1 MTDDVTVMIAD
12 DHPIFRRGL
21 REVIEGGGGLAVVG
35 EAGDGEAALRLAEEK
50 RPAVAVL
57 DIDMPRL
64 SGFELVGEF
73 GRRHLPVAVVFLSM
87 HKDESM
93 FNGAMRLG
101 VRGYVLKDS
110 AATDIVAGIR
120 AVAAGQHFI
129 SPALSTYLVKRGD
142 RLAALAREQPG
153 LGVLT
158 PAERRVLK
166 LIADNKTSREIAAEL
181 FVSHR
186 TVENHRTN
194 ICQKLGLHGSH
205 SLLKFAL
212 EHKSELS

>member
-1 MTDDVTVMIAD
+1 MADDLTVMIAD

-21 REVIEGGGGLAVVG
+21 REVIEGDGGLSVVG

-64 SGFELVGEF
+64 SGFELVAEF

-87 HKDESM
+87 HKDEAM
-93 FNGAMRLG
+93 FNEAMRLG

-129 SPALSTYLVKRGD
+129 SPALSTYLIKRGE
-142 RLAALAREQPG
+142 RLSAFVREQPG
-153 LGVLT
+153 LGGLT

-181 FVSHR
+181 FVSRR

-194 ICQKLGLHGSH
+194 ICQKLGLRGSH

>member
-1 MTDDVTVMIAD
+1 MADDLTVMIAD
-12 DHPIFRRGL
+12 DHPIFRKGL
-21 REVIEGGGGLAVVG
+21 REVIEEGSGLLVVG

-57 DIDMPRL
+57 DIDMPRM
-64 SGFELVGEF
+64 SGFELVEEF
-73 GRRHLPVAVVFLSM
+73 GRRSLPVAVVFLSM

-93 FNGAMRLG
+93 FNEALRLG
-101 VRGYVLKDS
+101 VRGYVLKES

-142 RLAALAREQPG
+142 RLSALAREQPG
-153 LGVLT
+153 LGALT

-194 ICQKLGLHGSH
+194 ICQKLGLRGSH

>member
-1 MTDDVTVMIAD
+1 MADDLTVMIAD

-21 REVIEGGGGLAVVG
+21 REVIEGDGGLSVVG
-35 EAGDGEAALRLAEEK
+35 EAADGEAALRLAEER

-64 SGFELVGEF
+64 SGFELVAEF
-73 GRRHLPVAVVFLSM
+73 ARRHLPVAVVFLSM

-93 FNGAMRLG
+93 FNEALRLG
-101 VRGYVLKDS
+101 VRGYVLKES

-129 SPALSTYLVKRGD
+129 SPALSTYLVKRGERQSD
-142 RLAALAREQPG
+142 LARELPG
-153 LGVLT
+153 LGALT

-194 ICQKLGLHGSH
+194 ICQKLRLHGSH

>member
-1 MTDDVTVMIAD
+1 MTEDLTVMIAD
-12 DHPIFRRGL
+12 DHPIFRKGL
-21 REVIEGGGGLAVVG
+21 REVIEEEGGLAVVG
-35 EAGDGEAALRLAEEK
+35 EAADGDEALRLAEEK

-57 DIDMPRL
+57 DIDMPRM
-64 SGFELVGEF
+64 SGFELVEEF
-73 GRRHLPVAVVFLSM
+73 GRRGLPVAVVFLSM
-87 HKDESM
+87 HKDESL
-93 FNGAMRLG
+93 FNEAMRLG

-120 AVAAGQHFI
+120 AVVAGRHFI

-142 RLAALAREQPG
+142 RLSALARERPG
-153 LGVLT
+153 LGALT

-181 FVSHR
+181 FVSPR

-194 ICQKLGLHGSH
+194 ICQKLGLRGSH
-205 SLLKFAL
+205 SLIKFAL

>member
-1 MTDDVTVMIAD
+1 MADDLTVMIAD

-21 REVIEGGGGLAVVG
+21 REVIEGDGGLSVVG
-35 EAGDGEAALRLAEEK
+35 EAGDGEAALRLAEER

-57 DIDMPRL
+57 DIDMPRM

-93 FNGAMRLG
+93 FNEALRLG

-129 SPALSTYLVKRGD
+129 SPALSTYLIKRGE
-142 RLAALAREQPG
+142 RQAALTREQPG
-153 LGVLT
+153 LGALT

>member
-1 MTDDVTVMIAD
+1 MIAD

-21 REVIEGGGGLAVVG
+21 REVIEGDGGLSVVG

-57 DIDMPRL
+57 DIDMPRM

-93 FNGAMRLG
+93 FNEALRLG

-110 AATDIVAGIR
+110 AATDIVAGFR

-142 RLAALAREQPG
+142 RLSALAREQPG
-153 LGVLT
+153 LGALT

-194 ICQKLGLHGSH
+194 ICQKLGLRGSH